1 MENNLLVLGVVLLPF
16 TGIVLTL
23 LISDNTAQ
31 RYVGLAVSVLGWLCS
46 IAVLR
51 QNLTTGQP
59 QIYVMGG
66 YEPPFGIVFVADML
80 SALFGMMASTIMT
93 AGVLY
98 TVTCHDKAVGQRAFV
113 PLFLAMQVGL
123 LGGFYTGDIFTMYV
137 FIELMVISSVSL
149 TAMSDNR
156 LGLEAAMKYV
166 FISGMGSLF
175 LLLGIGSIYATFGTL
190 NMADIARQLGTD
202 QRPLLASMSA
212 VMLLCAFLLKGAV
225 FPFHFWQPDFHTTA
239 PTPVSAVLSSVVV
252 KIGIYGIIRMVT
264 LLFVAEADFIRG
276 WLLVLGIVSVFFGG
290 FAAIGTY
297 NGKRM
302 LAYSTLGQIG
312 FILLGIGW
320 GTPLALAAAIIYAFN
335 HAFVKSALLMLFG
348 IVASRTK
355 TKTAKLSE
363 VVGVG
368 KALPVYVGLLYL
380 AGGMSLSGLPPMN
393 GFVSKFALMRSG
405 IDAASWWLV
414 GLAIGG
420 GLLTTIYMFRTWQ
433 TVFQQKPN
441 DSTVKLKDP
450 GVFDNPLAPTL
461 LIATSLVLGV
471 WAGPLFDAA
480 NRTVEQ
486 ISEPSIY
493 IGAVDPA
500 DVPEVAIGVG
510 E

>member
-1 MENNLLVLGVVLLPF
+1 MENNVFVLGGVLLPF
-16 TGIVLTL
+16 LGIVATL
-23 LISDNTAQ
+23 LISNNTAQ
-31 RYVGLAVSVLGWLCS
+31 RYTGLGVSILGWLCS
-46 IAVLR
+46 ILVLR
-51 QNLTTGQP
+51 QNLLTAEP
-59 QIYVMGG
+59 QIYRMGG
-66 YEPPFGIVFVADML
+66 FEPPFGIVFVADML
-80 SALFGMMASTIMT
+80 SALFGLMASTIMT
-93 AGVLY
+93 AGMLY
-98 TVTCHDKAVGQRAFV
+98 TVTCRDQAVNQRAFV

-123 LGGFYTGDIFTMYV
+123 LGGFYTGDIFTMFV
-137 FIELMVISSVSL
+137 FIELMVTASVAL
-149 TAMSDNR
+149 TAMSDSP

-166 FISGMGSLF
+166 LISGLGTLF

-190 NMADIARQLGTD
+190 NMADIARNLGTD

-212 VMLLCAFLLKGAV
+212 VMLMCAFLLKGAV

-252 KIGIYGIIRMVT
+252 KIGIYCMIRMET
-264 LLFVAEADFIRG
+264 LLFVAEADFIRA
-276 WLLVLGIVSVFFGG
+276 WLLALGIISIFFGG
-290 FAAIGTY
+290 FGAIGTY

-335 HAFVKSALLMLFG
+335 HAFIKSALLMLFG
-348 IVASRTK
+348 VVASKTK
-355 TKTAKLSE
+355 TKTARLSE

-380 AGGMSLSGLPPMN
+380 AGGMALAGLPPMN

-405 IDAASWWLV
+405 VDATSWWLV

-433 TVFQQKPN
+433 SVFQQKPN
-441 DSTVKLKDP
+441 ENTAKLKAP

-461 LIATSLVLGV
+461 LIATSLVLGI
-471 WAGPLFDAA
+471 WAQPLFEVA

-493 IGAVDPA
+493 IRAVDPA
-500 DVPEVAIGVG
+500 NPPEVAIGVQ